1 MPLLNQ
7 EDIKKL
13 HYITQ
18 EHLEDISPD
27 ERVKFIADIT
37 TEYCIYCGYPTPDG
51 SICQCM
57 NDD

>member
-1 MPLLNQ
+1 MLSQ
-7 EDIKKL
+7 ENIKKL
-13 HYITQ
+13 RVIIQ
-18 EHLEDISPD
+18 AHLEDISPD
-27 ERVKFIADIT
+27 KRVEFIADIT